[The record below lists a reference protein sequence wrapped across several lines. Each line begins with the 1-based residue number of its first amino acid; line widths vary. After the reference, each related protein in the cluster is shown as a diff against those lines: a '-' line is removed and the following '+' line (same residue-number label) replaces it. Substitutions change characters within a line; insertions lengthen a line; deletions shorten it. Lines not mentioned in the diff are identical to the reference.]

1 MCGWTV
7 QTEGMWTLVWVL
19 PTPISIFGMSE
30 WCNNCLI
37 QFTNCEAQRVSF
49 KFQSG
54 GWDAHV
60 IEDRRPTSQIGW
72 GCNCKSHCGED
83 ITWEYKVCGPYVVTL
98 SSWVP
103 IFERCLMQCLPRAC
117 RWYSSRQIWTTQE
130 ALREAPCLEGPM
142 ISLVSIVGT
151 FGRTILL
158 AHALGSWKKG
168 WDTGITLGFGP
179 KKPRVQNTSLMD
191 LAFWLNIDSQTRSFL

>member
-1 MCGWTV
+1 MVSKRLIPYSDGVSLRRLVVQLAMCGWTV

-19 PTPISIFGMSE
+19 PTPRSIFGMSE

-37 QFTNCEAQRVSF
+37 QFTNCESQRVSF

-130 ALREAPCLEGPM
+130 ALREAPSWGPWYHWYPLWAHLAEQFCWHMHLEVERKG
-142 ISLVSIVGT
+142 GT
-151 FGRTILL
+151 
-158 AHALGSWKKG
+158 LGSH
-168 WDTGITLGFGP
+168 
-179 KKPRVQNTSLMD
+179 
-191 LAFWLNIDSQTRSFL
+191 